1 MHPSAPLSPRRAK
14 TQGNHISAWEFGICR
29 LGKPADAVAP
39 QKGEDA
45 PMTKTFR
52 KGMRV
57 RWNWGQGVGR
67 GRITERFDRH
77 VERTIAGALVR
88 RNGSP
93 ADPAY
98 LDRKSGSEECRDR
111 SRMPSSA

>member
-1 MHPSAPLSPRRAK
+1 
-14 TQGNHISAWEFGICR
+14 
-29 LGKPADAVAP
+29 
-39 QKGEDA
+39 
-45 PMTKTFR
+45 MTRIFR

-77 VERTIAGALVR
+77 VERTIEGTLVR
-88 RNGSP
+88 RNGTP

-98 LDRKSGSEECRDR
+98 LIHVDSGGEVLKLRSEL
-111 SRMPSSA
+111 SAV